1 MSNTLFHVVLQGIEK
16 NFFNLLT
23 NFKKDQLKLD
33 INSEVRQ
40 RRVA

>member
-1 MSNTLFHVVLQGIEK
+1 
-16 NFFNLLT
+16 LT

-33 INSEVRQ
+33 INSEVGR

>member
-1 MSNTLFHVVLQGIEK
+1 VSNILFHVVPIRHREK
-16 NFFNLLT
+16 FLNLLT

-33 INSEVRQ
+33 INSEVGR